1 MPNGQKRTR
10 YGSGIYSPAR
20 RSWNWIPKRWKLSGQ
35 VRWSIRK
42 NRLQIWSWHPSYP
55 LHNPYK
61 KISRNTYVPKI
72 PTITQTVKWTRKTFL
87 PPYSCYTEWINRYP
101 KWKCWDL
108 SRSHRESVPKPESR
122 PASRSTI
129 CYNRFLC
136 PVHAIKGKM
145 RNAGGLR
152 NIIIITR
159 NHSSR
164 IFFYTFVTLL
174 IMVKS
179 NL

>member
-1 MPNGQKRTR
+1 MDRKGLGMAPEYTLRQGEAGTE
-10 YGSGIYSPAR
+10 S
-20 RSWNWIPKRWKLSGQ
+20 RS
-35 VRWSIRK
+35 VE
-42 NRLQIWSWHPSYP
+42 SYP
-55 LHNPYK
+55 VRYADQYGRTGFKYDHVT
-61 KISRNTYVPKI
+61 R
-72 PTITQTVKWTRKTFL
+72 TITRTIHTKRFHGIRSSQRTVKWHRKTFL
-87 PPYSCYTEWINRYP
+87 PPYSCYMEWISRYP

-108 SRSHRESVPKPESR
+108 SRSHRESVLKPESR

-136 PVHAIKGKM
+136 PVHVIKGKM

-152 NIIIITR
+152 NIIIIIR

-174 IMVKS
+174 IKVKS